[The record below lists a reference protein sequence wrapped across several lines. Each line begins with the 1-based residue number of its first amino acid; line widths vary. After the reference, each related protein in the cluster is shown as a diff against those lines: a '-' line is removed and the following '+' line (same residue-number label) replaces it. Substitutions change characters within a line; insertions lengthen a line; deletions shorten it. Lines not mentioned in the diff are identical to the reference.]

1 MTIEQLKQA
10 CEVQINLGN
19 GDSLVSL
26 QRSDKNDLPNGD
38 YRAEVLINHY
48 DDGMAI
54 IVDEITE
61 K

>member
-26 QRSDKNDLPNGD
+26 QRSDKSDLPNGD

-61 K
+61 E